1 VSQTDPDPAVIV
13 IVGAGPR
20 GTGVLERLLANL
32 GELVPTRPVH
42 VEVID
47 PYPPGAGR
55 VWRADQPPLMW
66 MNAVAEN
73 ITMFTDETVT
83 CEGPIRPGPS
93 LSEWAATDDRCRAVT
108 GMTFASRQ
116 IQSRYL
122 AWVFQ
127 RLVAER
133 PTNLTIRTHATLAV
147 RVTDRPG
154 GQQLVWLADRPEPL
168 EADVVVLAL
177 GHLDNQPDKED
188 QWMADFASRHGLR
201 YLPRAYSADVD
212 LSPFRPGEKVIM
224 RGFGLAFIDLMVL
237 LTEGRGGE
245 YRTEEDGRLRYLPC
259 GDEPVM
265 YVGSRRGVPYR
276 AKMNYRL
283 RGPVAPLPR
292 FFAADEVIEQ
302 LAVEDRLD
310 FRKHLW
316 PLMAKEVGWGYYHE
330 LFTQHPDRVNQS
342 WAEFAEQYAQLDW
355 YSGQLQALVAA
366 GVPRRADRL
375 DFEALDRPLRGERF
389 ADFAELQ
396 ERIRG
401 HIAADVERRSN
412 PAYSADLGALLALLS
427 VYGQMPS
434 ILATGKLTARS
445 HVEDVSGWWQGF
457 FEYFGSGPPG
467 HRIRQLL
474 ALSEAG
480 IVHFLG
486 ADMWV
491 SADEDGGVFRGGS
504 ASVRQAIEASD
515 LVEARLPAPTLHHC
529 GDVLLRNLYESGAAV
544 EQILAD
550 EDGFL
555 HNSGLLHV
563 SHTDFRVVDR
573 SGMPHPRRYALGPF
587 TSVRYFATFA
597 RPRVNAQ
604 SFRQNDAL
612 ARHLLRFL
620 ATSEAAGPRS
630 APAQADVREEETS

>member
-1 VSQTDPDPAVIV
+1 VSHTDPDPAVIV

-20 GTGVLERLLANL
+20 GTGVLERLLANAR
-32 GELVPTRPVH
+32 ELLPARPVRIDL
-42 VEVID
+42 VD

-55 VWRADQPPLMW
+55 VWRADQSPLMW

-73 ITMFTDETVT
+73 VTMFTDESVT

-93 LSEWAATDDRCRAVT
+93 LSEWACTDELCTDVT

-116 IQSRYL
+116 VQSRYL
-122 AWVFQ
+122 AWVFD
-127 RLVAER
+127 RVVAEG
-133 PTNLTIRTHATLAV
+133 PPNVTVRTHAALAV
-147 RVTDRPG
+147 RVADGPG
-154 GQQLVWLADRPEPL
+154 GRQLVWLAGRSEPL
-168 EADVVVLAL
+168 RADLVVLAL
-177 GHLDNQPDKED
+177 GHLDSQPDKED
-188 QWMADFASRHGLR
+188 RRMADFASRHGLR

-212 LSPFRPGEKVIM
+212 LSPFRPGEPVVM

-237 LTEGRGGE
+237 LTEGRGGR
-245 YRTEEDGRLRYLPC
+245 YRTGRDGRLRYLPC

-276 AKMNYRL
+276 SKMSYRL
-283 RGPVAPLPR
+283 RGPAVALPR
-292 FFAADEVIEQ
+292 FFAADAVLEQ
-302 LAVEDRLD
+302 LAGEDRLD

-330 LFTQHPDRVNQS
+330 LFTQHPERTALGWS
-342 WAEFAEQYAQLDW
+342 EFAGQYAQLDW
-355 YSGQLQALVAA
+355 YSAQMQALVSAA
-366 GVPRRADRL
+366 VPAPADRL

-389 ADFAELQ
+389 ADLAELQ
-396 ERIRG
+396 ERVRG
-401 HIAADVERRSN
+401 HIAADVARRSN
-412 PAYSADLGALLALLS
+412 PAYSADLAAFLALLS

-445 HVEDVSGWWQGF
+445 HVEDVAGWWQGF

-467 HRIRQLL
+467 ERIRQLL

-491 SADEDGGVFRGGS
+491 SADEQAGVFRAGG
-504 ASVRQAIEASD
+504 AGVRQSVEATG
-515 LVEARLPAPTLHHC
+515 LVEARLPEPRLRHC
-529 GDVLLRNLYESGAAV
+529 ADVLLRDLYESGGAV
-544 EQILAD
+544 EQVLVD
-550 EDGFL
+550 DDGFQ
-555 HNSGLLHV
+555 HNCGLLQV

-573 SGMPHPRRYALGPF
+573 SGRPHPRRYALGPF
-587 TSVRYFATFA
+587 TSVSYFATFA
-597 RPRVNAQ
+597 RPRVNAL

-612 ARHLLRFL
+612 ARQLLRFL
-620 ATSEAAGPRS
+620 AG
-630 APAQADVREEETS
+630 APVPADVRED